1 MIALSIG
8 LWLTVPYQMY
18 LGIIIEW
25 PSMNRLQVSRKNESS
40 AEKLAESYLAGLAG
54 DCYLQIVRE
63 GNKERES
70 RTTRST
76 LKIKL
81 NHRFRV
87 VFM

>member
-1 MIALSIG
+1 MDFTLIQTCVSPLEMIALSIG

-54 DCYLQIVRE
+54 DCYKALADSKRR
-63 GNKERES
+63 KERE
-70 RTTRST
+70 RER
-76 LKIKL
+76 
-81 NHRFRV
+81 R
-87 VFM
+87 

>member
-1 MIALSIG
+1 MDFTLIQTCVSPLEMIALSIG

-54 DCYLQIVRE
+54 ACYKALADSKRR
-63 GNKERES
+63 K
-70 RTTRST
+70 
-76 LKIKL
+76 
-81 NHRFRV
+81 
-87 VFM
+87 